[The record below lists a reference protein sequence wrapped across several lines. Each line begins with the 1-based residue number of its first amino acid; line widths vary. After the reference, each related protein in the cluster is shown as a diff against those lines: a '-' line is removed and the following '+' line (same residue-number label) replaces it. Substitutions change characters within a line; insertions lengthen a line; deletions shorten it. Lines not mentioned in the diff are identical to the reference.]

1 MPIRKGIAMFSVYY
15 KVERLN
21 TEYDSPKIDIR
32 YSEHNQTF
40 GFGVGQVSGVHV
52 VNKLAKKHQVDPSKI
67 VICSV
72 IPDFQTPGD
81 IYWANDL

>member
-1 MPIRKGIAMFSVYY
+1 MFSVYY
-15 KVERLN
+15 KIKMDFVCN
-21 TEYDSPKIDIR
+21 

-40 GFGVGQVSGVHV
+40 GFPVGKMAGVHIV
-52 VNKLAKKHQVDPSKI
+52 KKLAKKHGVDPSKI